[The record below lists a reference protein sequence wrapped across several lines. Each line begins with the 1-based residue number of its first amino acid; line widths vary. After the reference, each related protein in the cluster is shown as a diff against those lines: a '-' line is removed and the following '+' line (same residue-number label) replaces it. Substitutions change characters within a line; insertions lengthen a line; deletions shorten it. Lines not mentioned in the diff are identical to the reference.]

1 MKKLNFSAGPSYF
14 EDSIMADML
23 QFIEKKD
30 GLSFLEISHRSKKVV
45 SFFEE
50 TEALISELMGL
61 NQGQKVLF
69 LHGGASLQYCMVAY
83 GVKTKGKANFIDTGV
98 WSSKAIA
105 ESSKIRQTNVVASSK
120 DGSYL
125 YIPKEIASLSNNG
138 FLHITTNNTIYG
150 TQYSKIPQTNACLV
164 ADMSSDILSRQM
176 DFNQFG
182 LLYAGF
188 QKNLGT
194 AGGCL
199 TVVKPE
205 ILDGDMS
212 KVPSMLDYAVH
223 IKNDSMFNTPPVFAV
238 VMCKLTLDWI
248 VRQGG
253 LEVVEQRNN
262 QKAALLYSEI
272 DRNPLFYNKISA
284 EDRSKMN
291 VVFRGLNEETEARFE
306 KFVEE
311 NGLTGLKGHR
321 LSGGFRA
328 TLYNTLPLQ
337 DAQTLVDVMKDFER
351 TF

>member
-1 MKKLNFSAGPSYF
+1 MKKLNFSAGPSYL
-14 EDSIMADML
+14 ENSIMQDML
-23 QFIEKKD
+23 HFIAKED

-50 TEALISELMGL
+50 TEALITEMMGL
-61 NQGQKVLF
+61 KKGQKVLF
-69 LHGGASLQYCMVAY
+69 LHGGASLQYCMIAY

-105 ESSKIRQTNVVASSK
+105 ESSKIRETITVASSK
-120 DGSYL
+120 DGGYL
-125 YIPKEIASLSNNG
+125 YIPTEIPALSSND

-150 TQYSKIPQTNACLV
+150 TQYRNMPQTDACLV
-164 ADMSSDILSRQM
+164 ADMSSDILSRALN
-176 DFNQFG
+176 FNQFG
-182 LLYAGF
+182 LIYAGF

-199 TVVKPE
+199 TVVNPE

-248 VRQGG
+248 NRNGG
-253 LEVVEQRNN
+253 LVEIERRNN
-262 QKAALLYSEI
+262 EKAALLYAEI
-272 DRNPLFYNKISA
+272 DRNPLFYNKISST
-284 EDRSKMN
+284 DRSLMN
-291 VVFRGLNEETEARFE
+291 VVFRGKDDDTET
-306 KFVEE
+306 KFTAFAEQ
-311 NGLTGLKGHR
+311 NGLTGIKGHR

-328 TLYNTLPLQ
+328 SLYNTLPLA
-337 DAQTLVDVMKDFER
+337 DVKTLVAAMQEFER